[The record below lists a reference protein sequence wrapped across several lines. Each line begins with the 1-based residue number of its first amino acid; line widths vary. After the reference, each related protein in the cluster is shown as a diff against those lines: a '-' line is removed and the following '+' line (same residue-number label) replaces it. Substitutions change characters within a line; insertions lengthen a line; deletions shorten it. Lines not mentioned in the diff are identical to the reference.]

1 MTSGAPDKVRQFIEV
16 GGGFPGVPLGSQVLR
31 WMMPEMILGDIIV
44 LHRLYLNAKPS
55 HLEVD
60 VDGLAY
66 P

>member
-1 MTSGAPDKVRQFIEV
+1 
-16 GGGFPGVPLGSQVLR
+16 
-31 WMMPEMILGDIIV
+31 MPEMILGDIIV

-55 HLEVD
+55 HLGVD